1 MSDDKDGFVAWEER
15 IVCAERGNRVVHFYL
30 KDASGNSV
38 LAVVGT
44 ERSIRHMMYIATDD
58 FVQLYG
64 SNGLIKGFRKWRARR
79 EVVELLASLVSN
91 SENDDTVEALVSYEA
106 MPLRKLKAIDQE
118 IEWAGVAW
126 VCTKQLTHY
135 PAFHRKEITI
145 AVHSF
150 SLIMAEEGCPYLGY
164 VEDMYEDKKGLKK
177 VKVRWFYQ
185 NEEVQHIIPQLNLHP
200 REVLITPYVQMISA
214 ECVEGPATVLTAQ
227 HYERCMASVSP
238 ASAAGIYMCSRQF
251 KNNKVKPFS
260 LAKLRGYPSQAILSH
275 LDSSLVCKTKNM
287 NPDNNGEDKEEC
299 KGNDGSG
306 GSGIRISES
315 QSQTPSTSTYPKL
328 KLKLSKKNPGIK
340 FATPEPQVPFSL
352 KVNDKIELL
361 CQDSGIRGCWFRCQI
376 VQRSEKCLKVRYDD
390 LLDADDIAK
399 LEEWVPAVKVASP
412 DKLGMRCPGRQ
423 TIRPRPPKTSG
434 GCNFEIGMAVDVW
447 WCDGWWEGVVTRL
460 KVPGKNSLEVYFPGE
475 GKLATF
481 HRKNV
486 RVSRDWVDQ
495 RWVDIKS
502 KPDISAFLSANSS
515 AGIESSSCTPVQEA
529 SNCNKSPPR
538 SQKIDSTSNKG
549 KVIVEEKELP
559 DLSASHD
566 LRGSAGVSKQSC
578 FGQDDVQTSIG
589 ITNHNGISD
598 AAAAAIGNDKG
609 IASTENPQSTNRL
622 FEIVDAVELMTQAAE
637 EGMSILD

>member
-15 IVCAERGNRVVHFYL
+15 IICAERGNRVVHFYL

-64 SNGLIKGFRKWRARR
+64 SNGLIKGCKKWRARR

-91 SENDDTVEALVSYEA
+91 SETDDTVEALVSYDTV
-106 MPLRKLKAIDQE
+106 PPRKLKAIDQE

-126 VCTKQLTHY
+126 VCAKQLTHY
-135 PAFHRKEITI
+135 PAFHRKDITI
-145 AVHSF
+145 AIHSF
-150 SLIMAEEGCPYLGY
+150 ALILAEEGCLYLGY
-164 VEDMYEDKKGLKK
+164 VEDMCEDKKGLKK

-185 NEEVQHIIPQLNLHP
+185 NEEVQHVIPQLNLHP

-227 HYERCMASVSP
+227 HYEKCVASVSQ

-260 LAKLRGYPSQAILSH
+260 LAKLRGYPSQAILSC
-275 LDSSLVCKTKNM
+275 LDSSFVCKTKSMVPNK
-287 NPDNNGEDKEEC
+287 NGEDKEEC
-299 KGNDGSG
+299 KAIDGSG
-306 GSGIRISES
+306 GSGTKIPEP
-315 QSQTPSTSTYPKL
+315 QSQTPSAYPKL
-328 KLKLSKKNPGIK
+328 KLKLSRKNTGIK
-340 FATPEPQVPFSL
+340 ITTVKPQVPFSFR
-352 KVNDKIELL
+352 VNDKIELL

-376 VQRSEKCLKVRYDD
+376 MQMSEKRLKVKYDD
-390 LLDADDIAK
+390 LLDADDSAK

-423 TIRPRPPKTSG
+423 TIRPRPPKNSVD
-434 GCNFEIGMAVDVW
+434 CKFEVGMAVDAW

-460 KVPGKNSLEVYFPGE
+460 KVSGKNSLEVYFPGE
-475 GKLATF
+475 GRLATF
-481 HRKNV
+481 QKKKV

-502 KPDISAFLSANSS
+502 KPDINAFLSANSS
-515 AGIESSSCTPVQEA
+515 AGIKSSSCTPVEEA
-529 SNCNKSPPR
+529 PKCNKSPPA
-538 SQKIDSTSNKG
+538 SQKIASTSKKG
-549 KVIVEEKELP
+549 KVIIEEKELP

-566 LRGSAGVSKQSC
+566 LRESVRVDKQTC
-578 FGQDDVQTSIG
+578 FSQPDVQKSIG
-589 ITNHNGISD
+589 VTNHNGGSGTS
-598 AAAAAIGNDKG
+598 AVAVGNEKG
-609 IASTENPQSTNRL
+609 TASVENPQSDNRL
-622 FEIVDAVELMTQAAE
+622 FEIADAVELMSQAAE